1 VAAATFRKA
10 VDRLQFKAP
19 SIPILANASGEA
31 MRTVGALQDE
41 LRQQMLRQVDWAR
54 TMVSMKS
61 MEVRTVVEL
70 GPGRVLASLAAKHI
84 PGVDTWNADELF
96 IEFADPATA

>member
-1 VAAATFRKA
+1 M
-10 VDRLQFKAP
+10 KAP

-31 MRTVGALQDE
+31 MRTVASLQEE

-54 TMVSMKS
+54 TMVSMRT

-84 PGVDTWNADELF
+84 PGVDTWTAEELF
-96 IEFADPATA
+96 IDFADPVPA